1 MWKKKKN
8 KQTNEKKKKPRKNS
22 TKQNRK
28 VSAVYLSDIS
38 FWEQTMADLSWLP
51 VYFCLKLN
59 WQGYSSESSKDL
71 EVLSTRL
78 ITSWSGA
85 ITAAIFQGN

>member
-1 MWKKKKN
+1 MYKKWKIKKQKEP
-8 KQTNEKKKKPRKNS
+8 KQPKKNS

-28 VSAVYLSDIS
+28 ESAVYLSDIS

-51 VYFCLKLN
+51 VYFCAKLN
-59 WQGYSSESSKDL
+59 WQGYSFESSKDL

-78 ITSWSGA
+78 ITSWSDA
-85 ITAAIFQGN
+85 VTAAIFQGT